1 MKKYNIPYYGAQR
14 AKMRYL
20 QLEDGTQR
28 LICRILHEHNNM
40 VMRML
45 NEDGSKKRVFNH
57 INMLMMKEERR
68 NDIIQVFNGSGD
80 TVSDE
85 Q

>member
-1 MKKYNIPYYGAQR
+1 
-14 AKMRYL
+14 
-20 QLEDGTQR
+20 
-28 LICRILHEHNNM
+28 
-40 VMRML
+40 ML
-45 NEDGSKKRVFNH
+45 NEDGSKKRVFNQ

-68 NDIIQVFNGSGD
+68 NDIIQVFNESGD